1 MCILLQQSGSSVHS
15 VLDCGLVGLNVGR
28 IRSRIWLIV
37 VVILG
42 QLVAANR
49 VQAGVSHESIEFD
62 DGENVGQALN
72 SRWAH
77 DWLYSPSPWIA

>member
-42 QLVAANR
+42 QLVAANG
-49 VQAGVSHESIEFD
+49 VQA
-62 DGENVGQALN
+62 
-72 SRWAH
+72 
-77 DWLYSPSPWIA
+77 